1 MWKAC
6 NRLGQ
11 TTQRA
16 WERSQNN
23 IRKPQVRDR
32 EGSSDQVR
40 CLRGIANPISSVT
53 HLRRMTRRE
62 DGKVHTH

>member
-11 TTQRA
+11 TIQRA

-23 IRKPQVRDR
+23 IRKPQVRDLQ
-32 EGSSDQVR
+32 EIILDSIDV
-40 CLRGIANPISSVT
+40 
-53 HLRRMTRRE
+53 E
-62 DGKVHTH
+62 D